1 MTVQFDLAGE
11 NAAPTHDAAT
21 VLLLRDGP
29 DEGETAGP
37 RVFFVKRN
45 AGARFMGGAYVFPGG
60 RLDPGDCAGD
70 VPCDLDAA
78 TAAKRLGES
87 DAARALGLHVAALR
101 ESLEEAGLLL
111 ATAAVPFDV
120 IASLRAVLSPRG
132 APPIG
137 PLLRERGITLRVS
150 ALAFL
155 ARWVTPRAETRRFDA
170 RFFVARADAHLD
182 EATHDGGETVDSAW
196 LTPRE
201 AIARAERKEIVLA
214 PPTWWTLHTLRDAR
228 DVDDALAR
236 APFDLAPVEPRVEPR
251 DDTLCVMLPENASA
265 SLREQLPGFAYDD
278 GGWTPLRKMSPSV

>member
-29 DEGETAGP
+29 SEGDLAGP

-60 RLDPGDCAGD
+60 RLDPGDRAGD
-70 VPCDLDAA
+70 VPCDLDME

-87 DAARALGLHVAALR
+87 DPERALGLHVAALR

-111 ATAAVPFDV
+111 ATTAVPFDV

-150 ALAFL
+150 ALAPL

-201 AIARAERKEIVLA
+201 AITRAERGEIVLA

-228 DVDDALAR
+228 DVQGVLTH
-236 APFDLAPVEPRVEPR
+236 APFDLTPTEPRVEAR
-251 DDTLCVMLPENASA
+251 DDKLCVMLPESASA
-265 SLREQLPGFAYDD
+265 VLREQLPGFSYED
-278 GGWTPLRKMSPSV
+278 GVWMPLRKMIPSG

>member
-1 MTVQFDLAGE
+1 MTVQFDLSGE
-11 NAAPTHDAAT
+11 NVVAPADAAT

-29 DEGETAGP
+29 TEGDAAGP

-60 RLDPGDCAGD
+60 RLDPGDRAGD

-87 DAARALGLHVAALR
+87 DPARALGLHVAALR

-111 ATAAVPFDV
+111 ATTHVPFDV

-137 PLLRERGITLRVS
+137 ALLRERGITLRAS
-150 ALAFL
+150 ALVPV

-201 AIARAERKEIVLA
+201 AIARALRGEIVLA
-214 PPTWWTLHTLRDAR
+214 PPTWWTLHTFCDAR

-236 APFDLAPVEPRVEPR
+236 APFDLTPVEPRVELR
-251 DDTLCVMLPENASA
+251 DEKLCVMLPEAASA
-265 SLREQLPGFAYDD
+265 ALRAQLPGFAYDD
-278 GGWTPLRKMSPSV
+278 GVWIPLRKMSPAI